1 MKNINLTSS
10 LYSTTAL
17 TIATSLASAFA
28 LTASVRA
35 SALDPADP
43 YQYTAGQYP
52 TAQQSYG
59 LPPQYSGQESMGMR
73 QQRMASGNV
82 QQERIYET
90 SSGSQVSLTTQS
102 TNNLQN
108 AAVAN
113 NVAMDEQNL
122 SPVMRAIRQSLRT
135 IASVR
140 GAAAVTDAN
149 DISPVLADA
158 PYETHDMLAV
168 YQQRI
173 TASSRSIESLQARS
187 AQFAGD
193 TQANFNS
200 SMQDVSTARAQL
212 DQDFAAAQTATPENW
227 NQVRSSLGVDY
238 KRYSDAV
245 TRAEQIGNGHSS
257 S

>member
-1 MKNINLTSS
+1 MKNITIASS
-10 LYSTTAL
+10 LYSATAL
-17 TIATSLASAFA
+17 TIATSLVSAFA
-28 LTASVRA
+28 LTSSLHA

-52 TAQQSYG
+52 TAPQSYG
-59 LPPQYSGQESMGMR
+59 LPPQYTGQESMGMR
-73 QQRMASGNV
+73 QERIASGNV

-90 SSGSQVSLTTQS
+90 STGAQVSITTQG

-113 NVAMDEQNL
+113 DVAIDEQHL
-122 SPVMRAIRQSLRT
+122 SPVMRAIHQSLRT
-135 IASVR
+135 IASTR
-140 GAAAVTDAN
+140 GAAAVTDSN
-149 DISPVLADA
+149 DISPALTGA
-158 PYETHDMLAV
+158 PYETHAMLAV

-193 TQANFNS
+193 TQTSFNS
-200 SMQDVSTARAQL
+200 SLQDVAAARSQL
-212 DQDFAAAQTATPENW
+212 DQDFAAAQTATPDNW
-227 NQVRSSLGVDY
+227 SQVRSSLAVDY

-245 TRAEQIGNGHSS
+245 TKAEQIGAGTPSS
-257 S
+257 